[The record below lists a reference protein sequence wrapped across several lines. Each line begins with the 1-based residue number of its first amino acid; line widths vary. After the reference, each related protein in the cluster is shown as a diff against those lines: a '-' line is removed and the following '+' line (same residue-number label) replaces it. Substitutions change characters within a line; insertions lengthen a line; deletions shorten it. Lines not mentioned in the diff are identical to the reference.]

1 MKKRTLTV
9 VLAVLLAWIMTSCAQ
24 APAEAPPTETPVSA
38 ESADYA
44 AESASAEEPEPEEP
58 QPVTATLA
66 VVGDITRHMPV
77 TNDTWNDA
85 AQRYD
90 FGRVFA
96 AAVPYLSQA
105 DYAVGNFETTTA
117 GGPNYSGYP
126 AFNAPD
132 ALAQDIASAG
142 VDLVLTS
149 NNHCLDKRMP
159 GLCRTL
165 DVLDEVGLAHVGT
178 SRTQEEHDNNISV
191 ADIGGISVAFL
202 GYTYGT
208 NGIPLPKDAPY
219 AVNLFNT
226 DYLTSLSTPD
236 TDRLISDLSAAK
248 ALDTDLVV
256 VMIHWGTE
264 YRTKQNSYQET
275 IAQLLLDNGADIV
288 LGGHSHVPQ
297 PVEYR
302 TVTEPDGTTRE
313 GFVCYS
319 LGNFISAQNDPL
331 TDTTAILTLELTK
344 DPITD
349 ETVVTNWRYQPML
362 MLDRESGP
370 CRFELLDVY
379 RSLEDGNIDAG
390 LAEKLHGAVEN
401 CHAIWGAE
409 HDAGAAAP

>member
-1 MKKRTLTV
+1 
-9 VLAVLLAWIMTSCAQ
+9 
-24 APAEAPPTETPVSA
+24 
-38 ESADYA
+38 
-44 AESASAEEPEPEEP
+44 
-58 QPVTATLA
+58 
-66 VVGDITRHMPV
+66 
-77 TNDTWNDA
+77 
-85 AQRYD
+85 
-90 FGRVFA
+90 
-96 AAVPYLSQA
+96 
-105 DYAVGNFETTTA
+105 
-117 GGPNYSGYP
+117 
-126 AFNAPD
+126 
-132 ALAQDIASAG
+132 
-142 VDLVLTS
+142 
-149 NNHCLDKRMP
+149 
-159 GLCRTL
+159 
-165 DVLDEVGLAHVGT
+165 
-178 SRTQEEHDNNISV
+178 
-191 ADIGGISVAFL
+191 
-202 GYTYGT
+202 
-208 NGIPLPKDAPY
+208 
-219 AVNLFNT
+219 
-226 DYLTSLSTPD
+226 
-236 TDRLISDLSAAK
+236 
-248 ALDTDLVV
+248 
-256 VMIHWGTE
+256 MIHWGTE

-344 DPITD
+344 DPITG

-409 HDAGAAAP
+409 HDAGAAAQ